1 MREEREYV
9 RLDTAKDV
17 RYKVLK
23 GKVHLDSKSK
33 NISAGG
39 IRFFAKELLEPKGV
53 LDLVIY
59 LGEEYKPVMAMGEVV
74 WSRKLDREVDSKG
87 YEIGV
92 KFTAID
98 KNDCAKINE
107 FVHREM
113 VKRRKGSS

>member
-17 RYKVLK
+17 RYKVLSEK
-23 GKVHLDSKSK
+23 GHLDSKSK

-39 IRFFAKELLEPKGV
+39 IRFFAKESLEPKAI

-59 LGEEYKPVMAMGEVV
+59 LGEEYKPVTAMGEVV
-74 WSRKLDREVDSKG
+74 WSRKLERQIDSKG

-92 KFTAID
+92 KFTAIE
-98 KNDCAKINE
+98 KSDCTKINE
-107 FVHREM
+107 FVHRETM
-113 VKRRKGSS
+113 KRRKSSS

>member
-1 MREEREYV
+1 
-9 RLDTAKDV
+9 
-17 RYKVLK
+17 
-23 GKVHLDSKSK
+23 
-33 NISAGG
+33 
-39 IRFFAKELLEPKGV
+39 
-53 LDLVIY
+53 
-59 LGEEYKPVMAMGEVV
+59 MAMGEVV